1 MNTSDSQLTLYNNK
15 KDITLFQNLLYNFYL
30 SPMRAQIRFTEK
42 PHLKIIIFMEKNKNI
57 FAETKASRE
66 TYKMYA
72 SNKGTLEI
80 TSKVPLK
87 SQNFKILDFY

>member
-1 MNTSDSQLTLYNNK
+1 
-15 KDITLFQNLLYNFYL
+15 
-30 SPMRAQIRFTEK
+30 
-42 PHLKIIIFMEKNKNI
+42 MEKNKNI

-80 TSKVPLK
+80 TSKVSLK